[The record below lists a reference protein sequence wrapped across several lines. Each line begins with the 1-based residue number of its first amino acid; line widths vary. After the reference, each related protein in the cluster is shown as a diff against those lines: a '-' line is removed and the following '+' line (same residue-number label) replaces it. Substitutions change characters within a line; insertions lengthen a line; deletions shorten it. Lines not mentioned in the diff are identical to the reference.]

1 VLLGAFGGL
10 GLILGALGIY
20 GVLAYLVNERQR
32 EIGVRIALGA
42 PSSAVLWMFV
52 GRGLALTAAGLVVG
66 LGGAL
71 MLTRLM
77 TGVLYG
83 VKATDP
89 LTFAGVGV
97 ILLGVAALAS
107 WLPARRA
114 ARLDPVEALR
124 SD

>member
-1 VLLGAFGGL
+1 MECSH
-10 GLILGALGIY
+10 ILA
-20 GVLAYLVNERQR
+20 NERRR

-42 PSSAVLWMFV
+42 PAGSVLWMFV
-52 GRGLALTAAGLVVG
+52 SRGLALTGAGLAIGV
-66 LGGAL
+66 GGAL

-83 VKATDP
+83 VTATDP
-89 LTFAGVGV
+89 LTFAMVGTV
-97 ILLGVAALAS
+97 LLVVAALAS

-114 ARLDPVEALR
+114 ARVDPVEALR